1 MKEID
6 YRYFKCSCGYEND
19 RNVIAINWLKWG
31 LSEHLK
37 WEI

>member
-19 RNVIAINWLKWG
+19 RNVIAIN
-31 LSEHLK
+31 
-37 WEI
+37 